1 MSWSNLD
8 LVDLIVK
15 KTNMIMEELKSI
27 KKEIK
32 EIKNKEEGN
41 E

>member
-27 KKEIK
+27 KEEIK
-32 EIKNKEEGN
+32 EIKDDRTRR
-41 E
+41 